1 MSDLALEIKKRLF
14 MGMSFVATARLAAVD
29 CTVDIILLVVCS
41 ASGRQVTQDL
51 QLMSALISDVSKSY

>member
-1 MSDLALEIKKRLF
+1 